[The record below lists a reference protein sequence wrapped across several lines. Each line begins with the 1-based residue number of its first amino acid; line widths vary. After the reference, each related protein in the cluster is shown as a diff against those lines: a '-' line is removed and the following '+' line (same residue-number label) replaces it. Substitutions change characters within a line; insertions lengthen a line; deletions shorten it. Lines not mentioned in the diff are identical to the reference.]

1 MLRLREES
9 LNAAK
14 DGTVAASSSSL
25 PPPAH
30 TGISVTRTFKVGDKL
45 MMSRE
50 TVKATVFGMGIAP
63 PTMSLDEFGDLQKQ
77 EAEERAA
84 REAAAPPG
92 TRKYKELLKDGEE
105 DDDALM
111 DEATMADRAWDDW
124 KDNNPRGWGNKMG
137 KRF

>member
-45 MMSRE
+45 MMRCVRTTIVFLFISRQW
-50 TVKATVFGMGIAP
+50 AYLI
-63 PTMSLDEFGDLQKQ
+63 
-77 EAEERAA
+77 
-84 REAAAPPG
+84 
-92 TRKYKELLKDGEE
+92 
-105 DDDALM
+105 
-111 DEATMADRAWDDW
+111 
-124 KDNNPRGWGNKMG
+124 
-137 KRF
+137 